1 MMTISEV
8 SRLAHISKRTL
19 QYYDRIGLLCPSARS
34 ASGYRLYSESDLERL
49 QQILLFRELEFPLS
63 EVHRIMNAPGY
74 DRTDALEKQI
84 EMFSLKKE
92 HLENLITFARGV
104 QMLGVKNMKSMD
116 FSAFDSRKIDEYC
129 ARAKEIWANTPEMCE
144 YESRAKNRTKEEEV
158 LLNEE
163 FMHLFVEFG
172 SLKSMNASSAP
183 VQAQVKRLQ
192 AFISE
197 HCYACS
203 NKTLAALGKM
213 YSGGGALAESID
225 QSGGEGTAAFVARAI
240 SIYCGA

>member
-1 MMTISEV
+1 MMTVGEV
-8 SRLAHISKRTL
+8 SRLAHIGKRTL
-19 QYYDRIGLLCPSARS
+19 QYYDRFGLLCPSARS

-63 EVHRIMNAPGY
+63 EIHRIMNAPGY

-84 EMFSLKKE
+84 EILSLKKE
-92 HLENLITFARGV
+92 HLVNLITFARGV

-144 YESRAKNRTKEEEV
+144 YESRAKNRTKEEV
-158 LLNEE
+158 LLSEE
-163 FMHLFVEFG
+163 FMHLFVKFG

-183 VQAQVKRLQ
+183 VQSQVKRLQ

-197 HCYACS
+197 HCYACN

-213 YSGGGALAESID
+213 YSGGGALTESID

-240 SIYCGA
+240 SICCGA